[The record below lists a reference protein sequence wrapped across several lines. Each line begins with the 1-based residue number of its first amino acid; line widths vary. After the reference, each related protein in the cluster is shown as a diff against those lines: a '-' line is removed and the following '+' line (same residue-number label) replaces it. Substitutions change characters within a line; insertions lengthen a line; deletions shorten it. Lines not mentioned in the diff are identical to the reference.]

1 MKKILEE
8 NMRNHKVVDMK
19 ITYEPE
25 NMSEQELEALEKKIA
40 DFIESVKGKPYAKV
54 LAKRHNVAVD
64 IMLDEYG
71 IEID

>member
-1 MKKILEE
+1 
-8 NMRNHKVVDMK
+8 MRNHKVVDMK
-19 ITYEPE
+19 ITYEPD
-25 NMSEQELEALEKKIA
+25 NMSEEQVKELEGKIA
-40 DFIESVKGKPYAKV
+40 EFIEFVKNNKFTKV

>member
-1 MKKILEE
+1 MKS
-8 NMRNHKVVDMK
+8 HKVVNMK
-19 ITYEPE
+19 ITYEPD
-25 NMSEQELEALEKKIA
+25 NMSEEQVVELEDKIA
-40 DFIESVKGKPYAKV
+40 DFIEFLKNNKFTKV